1 MGGPLFSSGR
11 SRGPPLSVIRGPPKR
26 LLPNWRR
33 LVGVPGRTL
42 LPWTAFYFINSPVC
56 IIKLRGPRSSH
67 FLRQHCP
74 ARSLRL
80 FSEAPERPSE
90 VELALLFEGKGKWKE
105 IRREQARGEGEEKE
119 EEEEEESYHLLS
131 IVSVPCSELSI
142 YICLSVNPK
151 RYPGHS
157 H

>member
-1 MGGPLFSSGR
+1 MVVVVGGPLFSSGR

-56 IIKLRGPRSSH
+56 IIKLRGSRSSH

-119 EEEEEESYHLLS
+119 EEEEEEKAGRGRRGEPGQRHRREGDGASGQR
-131 IVSVPCSELSI
+131 PG
-142 YICLSVNPK
+142 K
-151 RYPGHS
+151 R
-157 H
+157 